1 MTSSNGY
8 KYAFWMLLTTV
19 VAFQMI
25 ITFIAHARHEES
37 HQLLQST
44 GRLRHSAPPVASHGS
59 TAKRPA
65 DAHAQQKVA
74 GFKQAD
80 KPLDKLNRQVWQE
93 VLSSSPKIVLLHNFA
108 TKDE

>member
-8 KYAFWMLLTTV
+8 KYAFWMLFTAV

-37 HQLLQST
+37 HQLLQ
-44 GRLRHSAPPVASHGS
+44 RMHPASS
-59 TAKRPA
+59 KRPA
-65 DAHAQQKVA
+65 DAHPQQKVA
-74 GFKQAD
+74 EFEQAD
-80 KPLDKLNRQVWQE
+80 KPRDTINRQVWQE

-108 TKDE
+108 TKEE